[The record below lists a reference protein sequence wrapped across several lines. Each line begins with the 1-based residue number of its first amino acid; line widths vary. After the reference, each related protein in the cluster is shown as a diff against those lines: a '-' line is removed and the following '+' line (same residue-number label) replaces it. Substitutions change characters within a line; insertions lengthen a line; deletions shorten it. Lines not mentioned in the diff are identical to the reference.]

1 MAGPFFLSGGFMAKY
16 VAPAHASSVFLSDG
30 EYPVVDGVAELP
42 DELSY
47 GDLIG
52 LAANGF
58 VEDTTPR
65 SSRASSRDVA
75 QRIST
80 ALDTNGAGESA

>member
-1 MAGPFFLSGGFMAKY
+1 MAKY
-16 VAPAHASSVFLSDG
+16 IAPAHASSVFLSDG

-47 GDLIG
+47 GDAIG

-58 VEDTTPR
+58 VEDVSPSR
-65 SSRASSRDVA
+65 SSRAQSRDVA
-75 QRIST
+75 QRIPT
-80 ALDTNGAGESA
+80 KLDTNGAGEDA